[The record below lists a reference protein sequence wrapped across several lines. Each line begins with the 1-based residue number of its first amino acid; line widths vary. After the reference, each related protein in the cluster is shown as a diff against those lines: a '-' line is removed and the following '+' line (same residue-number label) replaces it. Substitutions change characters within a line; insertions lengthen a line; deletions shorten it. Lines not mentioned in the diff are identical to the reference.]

1 MNRSASSFALAA
13 LLLMG
18 LAASA
23 QPLDKDFYHEHPSK
37 LYGIY
42 EISGFE
48 GTPDTK
54 APKGYKPFYISHY
67 GRHGARFQTAEEG
80 YTYLLDLLSDAGK
93 SGSLTDLGESVYQRL
108 SDYYAL
114 ARNRRGDLTPVGFRQ
129 HKEWAHRTYERFPE
143 VFKDNPEITACA
155 SLVTRCI
162 MSMEAFCLG
171 LKEMNPELDIY
182 AEATRVLLDEV
193 NPGDRENPNYF
204 DAEPSPYPWDESIED
219 FTARL
224 WTKDF
229 AVNVAERLFSE
240 EFVANKIEERT
251 FINSLYYLV
260 SGMECLDCGI
270 TLDDI
275 LTEDEMF
282 TSWKISNASFYDWTA
297 RSAQRYGPILRCIIE
312 DADRDIKADRKAVR
326 LRFGHDGNLLCLLT
340 MIGAKDFAIVPK
352 KIDSLHLT
360 WQNWNTP
367 MAATLEFV
375 FYRSKKNPEIL
386 FKAVLNGEEIP
397 LSILTPVCGPYYRWD
412 DFKKWGE
419 CHFERPEGVK

>member
-1 MNRSASSFALAA
+1 MNRFATSFVLAVLLLAGQAASS
-13 LLLMG
+13 
-18 LAASA
+18 
-23 QPLDKDFYHEHPSK
+23 QPYDRDFYRDHPSK

-42 EISGFE
+42 EISSFE

-67 GRHGARFQTAEEG
+67 ARHGARYQTSEG
-80 YTYLLDLLSDAGK
+80 SYTYLLDILADASK
-93 SGSLTDLGESVYQRL
+93 SGNLTSLGESVYHRL
-108 SDYYAL
+108 SDYYDL
-114 ARNRRGDLTPVGFRQ
+114 ARHRSGDLTPVGFRQ
-129 HKEWAHRTYERFPE
+129 HKEWAHRTYRRFPE
-143 VFKDNPEITACA
+143 VFKGNPEITACA
-155 SLVTRCI
+155 SLVTRCV

-171 LKEMNPELDIY
+171 LKEMDPELDIY

-204 DAEPSPYPWDESIED
+204 DAKPSPYPWDESIEE

-224 WTKDF
+224 WTDEF
-229 AVNVAERLFSE
+229 AGNIAKRLFSE
-240 EFVANKIEERT
+240 EYAGSRIDGRA
-251 FINSLYYLV
+251 FINNLYYLV

-270 TLDDI
+270 TLDDV
-275 LTEDEMF
+275 LTEDELF

-312 DADRDIKADRKAVR
+312 DADKDIKAGGQAVR
-326 LRFGHDGNLLCLLT
+326 LRFGHDGNLLSVLS
-340 MIGAKDFAIVPK
+340 MIGAKEFAYIPENL
-352 KIDSLHLT
+352 DSLHLT

-375 FYRSKKNPEIL
+375 FYRSKKNPDIL

-397 LSILTPVCGPYYRWD
+397 LSILTPVSGPYYRWD
-412 DFKKWGE
+412 DFRDWAE
-419 CHFERPEGVK
+419 NYFERPQGVK